1 MDPILLAFTGYII
14 GALFRTTYDFLF
26 KLLEDPEIK
35 WDQKYT
41 VTLLIS
47 IILTLMSAMVTFST
61 IQFPADQ
68 PAGTLLF
75 SVTTG
80 FAVNHLINKATSY
93 LAQKKA

>member
-1 MDPILLAFTGYII
+1 MDPVLLVFMGYVL
-14 GALFRTTYDFLF
+14 GALFRTCYDFLF

-61 IQFPADQ
+61 VQFPADQ
-68 PAGTLLF
+68 PGGTLLF
-75 SVTTG
+75 SVTMG
-80 FAVNHLINKATSY
+80 FSVNHIVNKATSY